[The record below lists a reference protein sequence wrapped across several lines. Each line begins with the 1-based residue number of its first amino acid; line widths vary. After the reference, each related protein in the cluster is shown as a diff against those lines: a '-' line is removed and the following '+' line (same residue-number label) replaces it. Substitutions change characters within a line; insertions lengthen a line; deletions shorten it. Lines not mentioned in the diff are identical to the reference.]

1 MWRSSDG
8 KTRIDMPQSS
18 VISDPIS
25 KHTIVLD
32 HLKKEASIIPMTP
45 PGSPIA
51 PPPGTA
57 PGTAALHPSSVH
69 VQDLGKST
77 IEGHEVEGKRYT
89 LPHVP
94 PPPKPQIPGMKI
106 PGMKA
111 PSAPAVPGAKV
122 PGAPTLPG
130 VKMPGVKMPG
140 APAIPGAKLPA
151 APSAPKPPGA
161 PALPQKPK
169 LPATPSVAEVWTS
182 VKLKTPVLTKVTTAA
197 GEHTTYCKP
206 TLTAEHPPS
215 VFQIPPGY
223 TIKPPNIKPPNI
235 KPPNIKPPKP

>member
-57 PGTAALHPSSVH
+57 PGAAALHPSSVH
-69 VQDLGKST
+69 VQDLGKSM

-106 PGMKA
+106 PG
-111 PSAPAVPGAKV
+111 APAVPGAKV
-122 PGAPTLPG
+122 PGAPSVPG
-130 VKMPGVKMPG
+130 AKMPG
-140 APAIPGAKLPA
+140 APAIPGAKLPT

-206 TLTAEHPPS
+206 TLTAEHPPT

-223 TIKPPNIKPPNI
+223 KIKPPTPPTVPKPPAM
-235 KPPNIKPPKP
+235 PKLPKT